1 MSCASSG
8 ASSLSLSSGCPARM
22 IRSTLS
28 LVVSTPDSRR
38 ISSSTRMVRFCA
50 SSTISSTLRP
60 AAYCS
65 IRKLLTVLMSS
76 ALRILKG
83 EKPNC
88 TSTACRKSMADTWV
102 WLICATTTSAGTSLR
117 KDSISVV
124 LPEPISPVIT
134 TKPSVNQMVDSMY
147 ALARACCFDRYR
159 NWGSGLSRNGNSL
172 SLKGSRYM
180 LVDSQPMLRDANA
193 DGQILEQAPRA
204 SVTQGGGRLDH
215 GAVTHLAPGPRLL
228 AVVVQVHPIEGQ
240 QGCACGHLPDEIDH
254 GAVAERSRGAER
266 QVEDGTQV
274 IHELTGGGALDGP
287 VSGVVHPRRHLVGDE
302 PAAAHEE
309 LDGQDAGIAKMRQH
323 ASEIARGQALPA
335 RRPERRAGESQD
347 TSAVD
352 VAAQRIDREP
362 AADAARADD
371 RRLAIKRDPLLIQ
384 QRCRAERAPGRPGV
398 RGRADHG
405 LALAVVAEP
414 ACLEHTGQ
422 ADGGDGARQ
431 LRARA
436 HGAPAGGGNPQA
448 LEQALLGH
456 PVLAGGERRDRRTD
470 TRAVQARHGSQ
481 ARNRHVLPVEGQDL
495 ATARQAGDP
504 ARGRLAR
511 GVQTQEIQPQRIA
524 RQSEHAAELAGAH
537 DADRHVRGVAR
548 GSGVPST
555 PAVWRSRYASSAVA
569 MAGCLL
575 ARIAAAHSAALVA
588 PAAPIANVATGTPAG
603 ICTMDN
609 NESSP
614 PRDFDCTGTP
624 STGRLVLAA
633 VMPGRCAAPP
643 APAISTS
650 SPRARA
656 AEAYSNNRSGVRC
669 ADTT

>member
-28 LVVSTPDSRR
+28 LVVSTPDSSR

-50 SSTISSTLRP
+50 SSTISNTLRP

-117 KDSISVV
+117 EDSISVV
-124 LPEPISPVIT
+124 LPEAISPVIT

-147 ALARACCFDRYR
+147 ALARACCLDRYR

-180 LVDSQPMLRDANA
+180 CVGSQPMLRDANA
-193 DGQILEQAPRA
+193 DGQILEQASRA
-204 SVTQGGGRLDH
+204 RVAPGSGRLDY
-215 GAVTHLAPGPRLL
+215 GAVAHLAPGPRLL
-228 AVVVQVHPIEGQ
+228 AVVVQVHALQRQ
-240 QGCACGHLPDEIDH
+240 QRCACGHLPDEIDH
-254 GAVAERSRGAER
+254 GAVPQRAGGAER
-266 QVEDGTQV
+266 QIEDGAQV
-274 IHELTGGGALDGP
+274 ILELTGGGALDGP
-287 VSGVVHPRRHLVGDE
+287 VSGVVHARRHLIGDE

-309 LDGQDAGIAKMRQH
+309 LQRQDAGVAKMRQH
-323 ASEIARGQALPA
+323 AGEIARGQALPA
-335 RRPERRAGESQD
+335 RRPERRTGESQD
-347 TSAVD
+347 SPAVD
-352 VAAQRIDREP
+352 VAAQRIDREL
-362 AADAARADD
+362 AAHAARADD

-384 QRCRAERAPGRPGV
+384 QRRLAE
-398 RGRADHG
+398 
-405 LALAVVAEP
+405 
-414 ACLEHTGQ
+414 
-422 ADGGDGARQ
+422 
-431 LRARA
+431 RA
-436 HGAPAGGGNPQA
+436 HGAPARGGNPQA
-448 LEQALLGH
+448 LEQSLLGH
-456 PVLAGGERRDRRTD
+456 PVLAGGQRGDRRTD
-470 TRAVQARHGSQ
+470 TCAVHARHGTQARH
-481 ARNRHVLPVEGQDL
+481 RHVLPVEGQDL
-495 ATARQAGDP
+495 AAPRETCQELVIGKGAVQQRGDL

-511 GVQTQEIQPQRIA
+511 RVQTQEIKPERIT

-548 GSGVPST
+548 GSGLPST
-555 PAVWRSRYASSAVA
+555 PAVWRSRYASRAAA

-633 VMPGRCAAPP
+633 VMPGR
-643 APAISTS
+643 
-650 SPRARA
+650 
-656 AEAYSNNRSGVRC
+656 
-669 ADTT
+669 

>member
-102 WLICATTTSAGTSLR
+102 WLICATTTSDGASLR

-172 SLKGSRYM
+172 SLKGSRYIRAGSARRCYGM
-180 LVDSQPMLRDANA
+180 RLRDANA
-193 DGQILEQAPRA
+193 DGQSLQQAPRA
-204 SVTQGGGRLDH
+204 GVTPHGGRLDY
-215 GAVTHLAPGPRLL
+215 GAVTHLAPGPRPL
-228 AVVVQVHPIEGQ
+228 AVVVQVHALQRQ
-240 QGCACGHLPDEIDH
+240 QRRACRHLSDEIDH
-254 GAVAERSRGAER
+254 GAVPERARGAER
-266 QVEDGTQV
+266 QVEDGAQV
-274 IHELTGGGALDGP
+274 ILELTGDGTLDGP
-287 VSGVVHPRRHLVGDE
+287 VSGVVHARRHLVGDE

-323 ASEIARGQALPA
+323 PREIARGQALPA
-335 RRPERRAGESQD
+335 RRPERRIGESQD
-347 TSAVD
+347 PPAVH
-352 VAAQRIDREP
+352 VAAQRIDREL

-371 RRLAIKRDPLLIQ
+371 RRLAIERDTLLVDQ
-384 QRCRAERAPGRPGV
+384 GRLAERAPGTPGV

-405 LALAVVAEP
+405 LTLAIVAES
-414 ACLEHTGQ
+414 ARLEHAGQ
-422 ADGGDGARQ
+422 ADGADGARQ
-431 LRARA
+431 LRVRA
-436 HGAPAGGGNPQA
+436 HGAPARGGNPQA

-470 TRAVQARHGSQ
+470 TRAMHARHGTQARH
-481 ARNRHVLPVEGQDL
+481 RHVLPVKGQHLAAPRETCQEPAIGEGAVQQ
-495 ATARQAGDP
+495 RGDP

-511 GVQTQEIQPQRIA
+511 RVETQEIQTERIT

-548 GSGVPST
+548 GSGLPST
-555 PAVWRSRYASSAVA
+555 PAVWCSRYASSAVA

-609 NESSP
+609 SESSP

-633 VMPGRCAAPP
+633 AMPGR
-643 APAISTS
+643 
-650 SPRARA
+650 
-656 AEAYSNNRSGVRC
+656 
-669 ADTT
+669 

>member
-83 EKPNC
+83 AKPNC

-159 NWGSGLSRNGNSL
+159 NCGSGLSRNGNSL

-180 LVDSQPMLRDANA
+180 RVGSQPMLRDANA
-193 DGQILEQAPRA
+193 DGQILEQASRA
-204 SVTQGGGRLDH
+204 SVAPGGGRLDY
-215 GAVTHLAPGPRLL
+215 GAVAHLAPGSRLL
-228 AVVVQVHPIEGQ
+228 AVVVQVQALQRQ
-240 QGCACGHLPDEIDH
+240 QRCACGHLPDEIDH
-254 GAVAERSRGAER
+254 GAVPERARGAER
-266 QVEDGTQV
+266 QVEDGAQV
-274 IHELTGGGALDGP
+274 ILELTGGGPLDGP
-287 VSGVVHPRRHLVGDE
+287 VSGVVNARRHLVGDE

-309 LDGQDAGIAKMRQH
+309 LQRQDAGIAKMRQH
-323 ASEIARGQALPA
+323 AREIARGQALPA
-335 RRPERRAGESQD
+335 RRPEGRTGESQD
-347 TSAVD
+347 SPAVD
-352 VAAQRIDREP
+352 VAAQRIDREL

-371 RRLAIKRDPLLIQ
+371 RRLAIKRDPLLVQ
-384 QRCRAERAPGRPGV
+384 QRCPAERAPGLPGV

-405 LALAVVAEP
+405 LTPAVVAEL
-414 ACLEHTGQ
+414 ARLEHAGQ
-422 ADGGDGARQ
+422 ADGADGARQ
-431 LRARA
+431 LRVRA
-436 HGAPAGGGNPQA
+436 HGAPARGGNPQA

-470 TRAVQARHGSQ
+470 TRAMHTRHG
-481 ARNRHVLPVEGQDL
+481 
-495 ATARQAGDP
+495 
-504 ARGRLAR
+504 
-511 GVQTQEIQPQRIA
+511 
-524 RQSEHAAELAGAH
+524 
-537 DADRHVRGVAR
+537 
-548 GSGVPST
+548 
-555 PAVWRSRYASSAVA
+555 
-569 MAGCLL
+569 
-575 ARIAAAHSAALVA
+575 
-588 PAAPIANVATGTPAG
+588 
-603 ICTMDN
+603 
-609 NESSP
+609 
-614 PRDFDCTGTP
+614 
-624 STGRLVLAA
+624 
-633 VMPGRCAAPP
+633 
-643 APAISTS
+643 
-650 SPRARA
+650 
-656 AEAYSNNRSGVRC
+656 
-669 ADTT
+669 